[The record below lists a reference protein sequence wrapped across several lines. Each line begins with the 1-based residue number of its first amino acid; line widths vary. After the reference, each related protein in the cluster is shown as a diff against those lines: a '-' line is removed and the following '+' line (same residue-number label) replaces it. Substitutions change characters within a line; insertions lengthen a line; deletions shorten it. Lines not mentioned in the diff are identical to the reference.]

1 MRGLR
6 PILLVEDDS
15 VDTMTVER
23 ALKDRRIPNPLIHP
37 RDGREAIQYLNDVQ
51 NKKPCIIF
59 LDLNMRDVN
68 GFEFLQSIKAD
79 SRLKR
84 IPVVVIT
91 ISKNIEDVSKCFEL
105 GAVGYVIKP
114 QDYKEFVQMIGTIDK
129 YWTLSKS
136 PNEC

>member
-1 MRGLR
+1 MRDLR

-15 VDTMTVER
+15 VDTMTVEG
-23 ALKDRRIPNPLIHP
+23 ALKDSQIPNPLVHQ
-37 RDGREAIQYLNDVQ
+37 RDGNEAIQYLNDTE

-59 LDLNMRDVN
+59 LDLDMKDVN

-91 ISKNIEDVSKCFEL
+91 MSKNIDDVSRCFEL
-105 GAVGYVIKP
+105 GAVGYVVKT
-114 QDYKEFVQMIGTIDK
+114 QAYTEFVQMIEIIDK